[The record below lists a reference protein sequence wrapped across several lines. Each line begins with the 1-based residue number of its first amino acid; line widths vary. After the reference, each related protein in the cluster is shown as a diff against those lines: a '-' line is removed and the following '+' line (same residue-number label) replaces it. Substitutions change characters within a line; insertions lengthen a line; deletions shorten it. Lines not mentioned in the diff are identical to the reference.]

1 MGEGIRFARGQ
12 KDFVVHAAELTIGS
26 TLQPASL
33 RTMSNSDQLLRQ
45 FELARRDLLELTT
58 INRLLSTPRD
68 KEQGAAIEIHDESA
82 TDVFRMLVHEGSSMR
97 FEEGEIVE
105 VEPSDS
111 TESSAKPAA
120 EAPSEPT
127 EDAAP
132 KLKSVKRRTT
142 KKKTTRTD
150 AAPPAEEDEDA
161 PQRMGLLGGDV
172 SKKSSSARAFGDA
185 KNSESVSA
193 TDDVLHTI
201 LAPEELDRRLQAL
214 IEDSA
219 TLMQEQGVN
228 VLYLALGFLK
238 WYENEAPETARS
250 APLLLIPATLEKGR
264 GGKRYS
270 LAWSEGDIETNLTLK
285 VRLKADFG
293 IALPDVPATED
304 LSPITYFQ
312 DVQKAIAGQRGWE
325 VRQDDIVLWC
335 FSFTRLL
342 MYRDLDPGNWPHDK
356 RLEDRPLIKS
366 LLQEGFPPAEP
377 LCKPDECI
385 DPLFDVA
392 QTMHVID
399 CDSSQSV
406 VIEEAARGR
415 NLVIQGPPGTG
426 KSQTIT
432 NLIAA
437 AVTSGK
443 TILFVAEKMAAL
455 EVVKRRLDNI
465 GIGDMCL
472 ELHSKMSNK
481 RVVLQEVD
489 RTLKLGTP
497 KLPSELPKTVKR
509 LKECQQSLNSFADK
523 MHAVYA
529 KSGITPYQTL
539 GELIDLRAASTPLPD
554 FQLPEAADWTAD
566 EYAKKLEAITD
577 FCKVIAKIGDP
588 AKHPWRGSTLDQI
601 LPLDLER
608 LLATAPQRVADLDTA
623 TEAASQLTQRL
634 NDDPATTLGQV
645 ARLLRTVD
653 ALMKAPEL
661 DTQPMAGMVWADHRQ
676 AIKELVDHARAI
688 LAAKQKLTGKVTE
701 AAWDVDVAA
710 DVQAYS
716 IHGRCWTRMFR
727 SSYRKA
733 RHTLKSLLTGPQPA
747 TFEERLEIL
756 ELLNKRQVANRKLAE
771 AGSFGEKAFGRFWMG
786 PQTDL
791 NRLVAWE
798 QWDDA
803 TVKSGVSPR
812 FRGMLSLLAKK
823 DEIKLL
829 ALDVAKKLETFLA
842 GYKALGETL
851 KLDFKKAFSVVGS
864 VLKSAPAS
872 TAGPADAKSSSPP
885 TAASSTSSGTAT
897 TAEKARSEDRS
908 GYSSAQFELLTIIAD
923 APVAEVRERL
933 VSWSKDPEGL
943 QQWQIYRRTN
953 AAAASIGK
961 GALVERITDGKIAP
975 TDGAAVF
982 RFARAEALLRAM
994 LKTNPELEQFDG
1006 GKFEELIDDFCTLD
1020 IKRLELARAEVAAS
1034 HWDGI
1039 GRKRPGNMAEAV
1051 QLLKHEMQKQRRHLP
1066 LRELLSKAGT
1076 AVQAVK
1082 PVFMMSPLSV
1092 AQYLEPGVLE
1102 FDMLLIDEAS
1112 QVRPVEAL
1120 GAAARCR
1127 QMVVVGDDKQMP
1139 PTQFFGRVLG
1149 DVKDDDSPEMQAGD
1163 VESILGLAIARNMPQ
1178 RMLRWH
1184 YRSKHESLIAVSNRE
1199 FYDSQLYVVPS
1210 PERTGELGVKWHF
1223 VDGGKFVKGK
1233 NDVEAKIVAEA
1244 IIRHAKERPKWTL
1257 GVAAFSVSQRDAI
1270 LDELAKLLKTNP
1282 GLESFFDPNAPDP
1295 FFVKNLENVQ
1305 GDERDAIFVS
1315 VGYGPGEDGKV
1326 SLNFGPVSSSGGERR
1341 LNVLMTR
1348 AKRVLEMF
1356 SSMHAEDIDL
1366 TRATGR
1372 GPAVFREYL
1381 RFAEKG
1387 GTADSAKTGT
1397 SHDRFVEVLSKQLTD
1412 RGYSVKASVGIAGL
1426 YVDLAVVDPNN
1437 SNRYVLGV
1445 IVDGDTWK
1453 SARSGRDRFRTTDGV
1468 LNGQGWII
1476 HHVWS
1481 LEWFKRPTEQLNHLV
1496 ETIEA
1501 ARAGRVKKKDARL
1514 ASTTSEIP
1522 RTPGGPDPLSMAV
1535 GSVEAMPPRVDR
1547 PTSST
1552 STSEADGGGLLTD
1565 ILTKGLEVGAAVL
1578 IADKGKGLDAAID
1591 QLTKGSKKDKKK

>member
-1 MGEGIRFARGQ
+1 
-12 KDFVVHAAELTIGS
+12 
-26 TLQPASL
+26 
-33 RTMSNSDQLLRQ
+33 MSNSDQLLKH

-58 INRLLSTPRD
+58 TNRLLSTPRD
-68 KEQGAAIEIHDESA
+68 KEQGAAIEIHDEFA
-82 TDVFRMLVHEGSSMR
+82 TEVFRMLVHESSSMR
-97 FEEGEIVE
+97 FEEGEIVDDAAE
-105 VEPSDS
+105 STASSHSESGAASSESS
-111 TESSAKPAA
+111 TEDS
-120 EAPSEPT
+120 
-127 EDAAP
+127 AP

-142 KKKTTRTD
+142 KKKTTAKSDD
-150 AAPPAEEDEDA
+150 APAVEDDEDA
-161 PQRMGLLGGDV
+161 PQRMGLIGDEIAN
-172 SKKSSSARAFGDA
+172 KSSSKTSSGSKGDD
-185 KNSESVSA
+185 EVSA

-214 IEDSA
+214 IDDSA

-238 WYENEAPETARS
+238 WFENEAPETPRY
-250 APLLLIPATLEKGR
+250 APLLLIPVTLEKGR

-270 LAWSEGDIETNLTLK
+270 LAWSDGEIETNLTLK

-293 IALPDVPATED
+293 ITLPDVPATED
-304 LSPITYFQ
+304 LSPITCFQ

-325 VRQDDIVLWC
+325 VRQDDMVLWC
-335 FSFTRLL
+335 FSFTKLL
-342 MYRDLDPGNWPHDK
+342 MYRDLDPANWPQDK
-356 RLEDRPLIKS
+356 RLEDRPLIRA
-366 LLQEGFPPAEP
+366 LLKEGFPPAEP
-377 LCKPDECI
+377 LCKPDDCI

-481 RVVLQEVD
+481 KVVLQEVD
-489 RTLKLGTP
+489 RTLKLGAP
-497 KLPSELPKTVKR
+497 KLPTELPETVKR
-509 LKECQQSLNSFADK
+509 LKERQQSLNSFADK

-529 KSGITPYQTL
+529 KSAMTPYQTL
-539 GELIDLRAASTPLPD
+539 GDLIDLRAASTPLPD
-554 FQLPEAADWTAD
+554 FQLPEAAEWSSDD
-566 EYAKKLEAITD
+566 YAKRLEAVTD
-577 FCKVIAKIGDP
+577 FCKVIARIGDP

-608 LLATAPQRVADLDTA
+608 LLATAPQRVSDLDTA
-623 TEAASQLTQRL
+623 TEAVSQLTQRL

-661 DTQPMAGMVWADHRQ
+661 DTQPMSGMVWSDHRQ

-688 LAAKQKLTGKVTE
+688 LNAKEKLTGKVTE
-701 AAWDVDVAA
+701 AAWDVDVAE
-710 DVQAYS
+710 DVQAYAL
-716 IHGRCWTRMFR
+716 HGRCWTRMFQ

-733 RHTLKSLLTGPQPA
+733 RRTLKSLLTGSQPG
-747 TFEERLEIL
+747 TFEERLGIL
-756 ELLNKRQVANRKLAE
+756 ELLNKRQIAKKKLAE

-786 PQTDL
+786 PQTEL
-791 NRLVAWE
+791 NRIIAWE
-798 QWDDA
+798 QWDDT

-812 FRGMLSLLAKK
+812 FRSMLSLLKKK

-829 ALDVAKKLETFLA
+829 ALDVAKKLETFLV

-851 KLDFKKAFSVVGS
+851 KLDFREAFTVVGS
-864 VLKSAPAS
+864 VLRSDPAA
-872 TAGPADAKSSSPP
+872 TTGPADAKSAAKATSP
-885 TAASSTSSGTAT
+885 AN
-897 TAEKARSEDRS
+897 
-908 GYSSAQFELLTIIAD
+908 SSAHFELLTIIAD
-923 APVAEVRERL
+923 APIAEIRDRL

-961 GALVERITDGKIAP
+961 GALVERITVGRIAP

-982 RFARAEALLRAM
+982 RFARAEALFRAM
-994 LKTNPELEQFDG
+994 LKQYPDLEQFDG
-1006 GKFEELIDDFCTLD
+1006 GKFEELIDEFCTLD

-1039 GRKRPGNMAEAV
+1039 GRKRAGNTAEAV

-1066 LRELLSKAGT
+1066 LRELLSRAGS

-1149 DVKDDDSPEMQAGD
+1149 DVKDEDSLEMQAGD

-1348 AKRVLEMF
+1348 AKRVMEMF
-1356 SSMHAEDIDL
+1356 SSMRAEDIDL

-1387 GTADSAKTGT
+1387 GDAESAKAGT
-1397 SHDRFVEVLSKQLTD
+1397 SHDRFVEVLTKQLTD
-1412 RGYSVKASVGIAGL
+1412 RGYGVKANVGIASL

-1437 SNRYVLGV
+1437 ANRFVLGV

-1496 ETIEA
+1496 EAIEA
-1501 ARAGRVKKKDARL
+1501 ARAGRMKKKDARL

-1547 PTSST
+1547 PASPTATTSP
-1552 STSEADGGGLLTD
+1552 SESDGGGLLTD

-1591 QLTKGSKKDKKK
+1591 QLTKGSKKDEKK

>member
-1 MGEGIRFARGQ
+1 MA
-12 KDFVVHAAELTIGS
+12 
-26 TLQPASL
+26 
-33 RTMSNSDQLLRQ
+33 NSEQLLKH

-58 INRLLSTPRD
+58 TNRLLSTPRE
-68 KEQGAAIEIHDESA
+68 KELGAAIEIHDESA
-82 TDVFRMLVHEGSSMR
+82 TDVFRMLVHEGSLMR
-97 FEEGEIVE
+97 FEEGELPD
-105 VEPSDS
+105 EPSS
-111 TESSAKPAA
+111 RSASATLEESSGADAADDESASKLKPA
-120 EAPSEPT
+120 
-127 EDAAP
+127 
-132 KLKSVKRRTT
+132 KRRTT
-142 KKKTTRTD
+142 KKKTKAEAVDGNADKTPASLLNASD
-150 AAPPAEEDEDA
+150 AGVTSSE
-161 PQRMGLLGGDV
+161 
-172 SKKSSSARAFGDA
+172 KKNG
-185 KNSESVSA
+185 ESVSV

-201 LAPEELDRRLQAL
+201 LAPDELDRRLQAL
-214 IEDSA
+214 IDDSS

-228 VLYLALGFLK
+228 VLYLAVGFLK
-238 WYENEAPETARS
+238 WFESESPETPRY
-250 APLLLIPATLEKGR
+250 APLLLIPVTLEKGR
-264 GGKRYS
+264 AGKRYA
-270 LAWSEGDIETNLTLK
+270 LAWSDGEIETNLTLK

-293 IALPDVPATED
+293 IVLPDVPATED

-312 DVQKAIAGQRGWE
+312 DVQKVVAGQRGWD
-325 VRQDDIVLWC
+325 VRTDDIVLWC
-335 FSFTRLL
+335 FSFTKLL
-342 MYRDLDPGNWPHDK
+342 MYRDLDPHCWPADK
-356 RLEDRPLIKS
+356 RLEDRPLIRS
-366 LLQEGFPPAEP
+366 LLQDGFPPVEP
-377 LCKPDECI
+377 LSKGNENI
-385 DPLFDVA
+385 DPLFDPA

-399 CDSSQSV
+399 CDSSQSL

-437 AVTSGK
+437 AVASGK

-465 GIGDMCL
+465 GLGDMCL

-481 RVVLQEVD
+481 KVVLQEID
-489 RTLKLGTP
+489 RTLKLGSP
-497 KLPSELPKTVKR
+497 KCPPDLADTIKR
-509 LKECQQSLNSFADK
+509 LKDRQQKLNGYVSV
-523 MHAVYA
+523 MHTAFG
-529 KSGITPYQTL
+529 KCGITPYQTL
-539 GELIDLRAASTPLPD
+539 GELIELRAAETPLPD
-554 FQLPEAADWTAD
+554 FQLPEASEWTAD
-566 EYAKKLEAITD
+566 DYLKKLEAVTD
-577 FCKVIAKIGDP
+577 LSKVIATIGDP
-588 AKHPWRGSTLDQI
+588 AKHPWRGSTLEQI

-608 LLATAPQRVADLDTA
+608 LLKTAPERVTELDIA
-623 TEAASQLTQRL
+623 TDAASKLSQRL
-634 NDDPATTLGQV
+634 NDDVPTTL
-645 ARLLRTVD
+645 AAITRLLRTVD
-653 ALMKAPEL
+653 ALMNAPEL
-661 DTQPMAGMVWADHRQ
+661 DPQPMAGMFWADHRQ
-676 AIKELVDHARAI
+676 VVRELADHARAI
-688 LAAKQKLTGKVTE
+688 LTAKEKLTGKVTE
-701 AAWDVDVAA
+701 AAWDLDVA
-710 DVQAYS
+710 DDHQAYS
-716 IHGRCWTRMFR
+716 LHGRCWTRMFR

-733 RHTLKSLLTGPQPA
+733 RKTLKSILTGTQPA

-756 ELLNKRQVANRKLAE
+756 DLLNKRQLAKKKLAE
-771 AGSFGEKAFGRFWMG
+771 ADKSGEKAFGRFWLG

-791 NRLVAWE
+791 KRLATWEAWDE
-798 QWDDA
+798 A

-812 FRGMLSLLAKK
+812 FRSMLTLLEKK

-851 KLDFKKAFSVVGS
+851 KLDFAVAFSTTPTGAKTEAAKPAAAN
-864 VLKSAPAS
+864 VLAVIGEAS
-872 TAGPADAKSSSPP
+872 
-885 TAASSTSSGTAT
+885 
-897 TAEKARSEDRS
+897 
-908 GYSSAQFELLTIIAD
+908 IAD
-923 APVAEVRERL
+923 VRERL
-933 VSWSKDPEGL
+933 VLWSKNPEGL
-943 QQWQIYRRTN
+943 QQWQIYRRSN
-953 AAAASIGK
+953 AAVAAIGQ
-961 GALVERITDGKIAP
+961 GVLVERITTGKISP
-975 TDGAAVF
+975 KDSPAVF

-994 LKTNPELEQFDG
+994 LKQNSDLESFEG
-1006 GKFEELIDDFCTLD
+1006 GKFEELIDEFCTLD
-1020 IKRLELARAEVAAS
+1020 IRRLELARAEVAAA
-1034 HWDGI
+1034 HWESI
-1039 GRKRPGNMAEAV
+1039 GRPRGGNMAEAV

-1066 LRELLSKAGT
+1066 LRELLSRAGT

-1112 QVRPVEAL
+1112 QVRPVESL

-1149 DVKDDDSPEMQAGD
+1149 DVLIEKDAPEMQAGD

-1199 FYDSQLYVVPS
+1199 FYDNQLYVVPS
-1210 PERTGELGVKWHF
+1210 PERTGDLGVKWHF
-1223 VDGGKFVKGK
+1223 VEGGKFLKGR
-1233 NDVEAKIVAEA
+1233 NEVEARVVAEA

-1270 LDELAKLLKTNP
+1270 LEELARLRKTNS

-1381 RFAEKG
+1381 QFAEKG
-1387 GTADSAKTGT
+1387 GQTDAAKGSTA
-1397 SHDRFVEVLSKQLTD
+1397 HDRFVAVLSKQLIG
-1412 RGYSVKASVGIAGL
+1412 RGYTVQAQVGIAGL

-1437 SNRYVLGV
+1437 PNRYVLGIV
-1445 IVDGDTWK
+1445 VDGDAYC
-1453 SARSGRDRFRTTDGV
+1453 SARSTRDRNRTTDGV
-1468 LNGQGWII
+1468 LHGQGWII
-1476 HHVWS
+1476 HHLWS
-1481 LEWFKRPTEQLNHLV
+1481 LEWFKRPTEQLNRLV
-1496 ETIEA
+1496 EAIEA
-1501 ARAGRVKKKDARL
+1501 ARSGRAARKDARL
-1514 ASTTSEIP
+1514 ASTTSEIT
-1522 RTPGGPDPLSMAV
+1522 RQTGGPDPLSTAIS
-1535 GSVEAMPPRVDR
+1535 GIEALPPRIDR
-1547 PTSST
+1547 PSNSSESG
-1552 STSEADGGGLLTD
+1552 STLTD

-1578 IADKGKGLDAAID
+1578 VAEKGKGLEAAIKQLSKGD
-1591 QLTKGSKKDKKK
+1591 QSDASKK